1 MFRPLRGAPP
11 PPPRV
16 GLCWQTGYL
25 LLGERLPWLEEGL
38 PLVVKVLQLTTLYA
52 ALLARVGKMRSPSL
66 EEELVVARPLTD

>member
-1 MFRPLRGAPP
+1 M
-11 PPPRV
+11 

-66 EEELVVARPLTD
+66 EEELVVARPLSG

>member
-1 MFRPLRGAPP
+1 MGRFPRYRGWAFAG
-11 PPPRV
+11 RRGV
-16 GLCWQTGYL
+16 SG
-25 LLGERLPWLEEGL
+25 RLDWKKRL